1 MADVITRFKLE
12 TTQYDSKL
20 RDVAKSLKEYS
31 HTATM
36 AGSEFGKFTQ
46 KNIEAARSFGNIS
59 TSATNAKDK
68 VKELVGA
75 YNDVAKAYNALTKE
89 QQKSD
94 FGKAMSQSL
103 QTLQG
108 RIKDAKEEM
117 NSTGGILDK
126 LASKFV
132 VSFDAVK
139 MFNVG
144 LQASEGALKV
154 AKDAF
159 FASEAN
165 VDEWARVVAASDSVY
180 EGFLTAINNGD
191 ISGYLTR
198 IDQIVQAAREAYN
211 ELDKLGTMRTI
222 QGPQFSK
229 QEAENTRMR
238 MMIMTGRYIAPA
250 AGTGMKAAMAEGTVL
265 TPEQIRRIE
274 QKLESG
280 MKSIG
285 ALTKNELAQT
295 GKAIDAYYNKLAV
308 TNGMSRSEFRQG
320 TSSWDEFSRRMQ
332 GYEDYK
338 RWDAQAR
345 AEFARQGGRGYVD
358 FDKSNPYAE
367 YRKWG
372 TFRVDKMGENSFN
385 DLVGLIKQQQQQTNQ
400 LYSQMGQ
407 NYRTINRAEGITV
420 KGIMNGKGGSGG
432 GGGKGGGNEITYAA
446 DSITAQ
452 QALVQQ
458 LTKQWNEAGADVR
471 DQYLQPLV
479 EAEAKL
485 KEMQNTMALQK
496 ARAEGKFNGVNLW
509 QGDIDDISGGKR
521 PQFAETPKPKDFL
534 ETMKGFSLK
543 QQVQL
548 ELTEQDIKVDEET
561 IKTFL
566 QDAIQNGIDG
576 MDLQFYGI
584 SEQIAKGINIDN
596 SVWQGILDQYN
607 KLRAKIGLAPIKINF
622 DTGGLQESNK
632 VAGETT
638 KNFTAA
644 AGAVRS
650 VGSAMQSIE
659 DPTTKVVGM
668 IAEAVASIALG
679 FSQAIGKDIGKKGN
693 IWYGIAAAAAGIASM
708 VSTISQIHSAT
719 GYAQGGII
727 KGNSYSGDNIGGVV
741 DNSQMV
747 GLNAGEVV
755 LTRAMQSNL
764 ANTLEGGGMRTLNV
778 VGKISGTDILLSADR
793 SLRLQG
799 KELAVWGRG

>member
-20 RDVAKSLKEYS
+20 RDAVKGLKEVV
-31 HTATM
+31 HM
-36 AGSEFGKFTQ
+36 NELAGKEFKEFSD
-46 KNIEAARSFGNIS
+46 KAIEAARALGQQA
-59 TSATNAKDK
+59 TGATNAKDK
-68 VKELVGA
+68 VKELVSS
-75 YNDVAKAYNALTKE
+75 YNEMAKTYNLMSDVMK
-89 QQKSD
+89 KSEG
-94 FGKAMSQSL
+94 GKALAASL
-103 QTLQG
+103 DQLKQ
-108 RIKDAKEEM
+108 RIKDAKAEM
-117 NSTGGILDK
+117 NTTPGILDK

-144 LQASEGALKV
+144 LQAAEGALKV

-165 VDEWARVVAASDSVY
+165 VDEWARVVASSESVY

-191 ISGYLTR
+191 ISGYLGR

-250 AGTGMKAAMAEGTVL
+250 AGSGMKAAMAEGTVL

-274 QKLESG
+274 QKLENG

-308 TNGMSRSEFRQG
+308 QNGMSRSEFRQG

-332 GYEDYK
+332 GYEQYK
-338 RWDAQAR
+338 EWDRQAR
-345 AEFARQGGRGYVD
+345 TEFAKQGGRGYVD

-372 TFRVDKMGENSFN
+372 TFRVDKMGENSYN

-400 LYSQMGQ
+400 LYSQMGHT
-407 NYRTINRAEGITV
+407 YRTINRAEGITV

-446 DSITAQ
+446 DSIAAQ

-496 ARAEGKFNGVNLW
+496 AQAEGKLNGVNLW
-509 QGDIDDISGGKR
+509 QGDIDDITGGKT
-521 PQFAETPKPKDFL
+521 PQFAGSLPDLTKSLQLDNLPQFL
-534 ETMKGFSLK
+534 SPLQQLNAELEQLRKNLEYAPTTEAYQEGLK
-543 QQVQL
+543 
-548 ELTEQDIKVDEET
+548 
-561 IKTFL
+561 
-566 QDAIQNGIDG
+566 AIADKQKEIASFKGID
-576 MDLQFYGI
+576 L
-584 SEQIAKGINIDN
+584 AKDADK
-596 SVWQGILDQYN
+596 S
-607 KLRAKIGLAPIKINF
+607 AKSF
-622 DTGGLQESNK
+622 Q
-632 VAGETT
+632 
-638 KNFTAA
+638 AA
-644 AGAVRS
+644 AGAIS
-650 VGSAMQSIE
+650 QVGSALNGIE
-659 DPTTKVVGM
+659 DPTAKILGI
-668 IAEAVASIALG
+668 IA
-679 FSQAIGKDIGKKGN
+679 QAIASVAAGAGQAVSAKDTTSSGWAWIG
-693 IWYGIAAAAAGIASM
+693 AAAAITASM
-708 VSTISQIHSAT
+708 VAMISQIHSAT
-719 GYAQGGII
+719 GYAQGGIVD
-727 KGNSYSGDNIGGVV
+727 GRGGGFVGGMSYSGDNIGNVRLDSGELVL
-741 DNSQMV
+741 NRAQQTSLANQLQSSPMSQM
-747 GLNAGEVV
+747 
-755 LTRAMQSNL
+755 Q
-764 ANTLEGGGMRTLNV
+764 
-778 VGKISGTDILLSADR
+778 LSAVVTGEQI
-793 SLRLQG
+793 RLVLNNNG
-799 KELAVWGRG
+799 RRTGRGEYVTTNFT

>member
-20 RDVAKSLKEYS
+20 RDAVKGLKEVV
-31 HTATM
+31 HM
-36 AGSEFGKFTQ
+36 NELAGKEFKEFSD
-46 KNIEAARSFGNIS
+46 KAIEAARALGQQA
-59 TSATNAKDK
+59 TGATNAKDK
-68 VKELVGA
+68 VKELVSS
-75 YNDVAKAYNALTKE
+75 YNEMAKTYNLMSDVMK
-89 QQKSD
+89 KSEG
-94 FGKAMSQSL
+94 GKALAASL
-103 QTLQG
+103 DQLKQ
-108 RIKDAKEEM
+108 RIKDAKAEM
-117 NSTGGILDK
+117 NTTPGILDK

-144 LQASEGALKV
+144 LQAAEGALKV

-165 VDEWARVVAASDSVY
+165 VDEWARVVASSESVY

-191 ISGYLTR
+191 ISGYLGR

-250 AGTGMKAAMAEGTVL
+250 AGSGMKAAMAEGTVL

-274 QKLESG
+274 QKLENG

-308 TNGMSRSEFRQG
+308 QNGMSRSEFRQG

-332 GYEDYK
+332 GYEQYK
-338 RWDAQAR
+338 EWDRQAR
-345 AEFARQGGRGYVD
+345 TEFAKQGGRGYVD

-372 TFRVDKMGENSFN
+372 TFRVDKMGENSYN

-400 LYSQMGQ
+400 LYSQMGHT
-407 NYRTINRAEGITV
+407 YRTINRAEGITV

-432 GGGKGGGNEITYAA
+432 GGGKGGGHEITYAA
-446 DSITAQ
+446 DSIAAQ

-496 ARAEGKFNGVNLW
+496 AQAEGKLNGVNLW
-509 QGDIDDISGGKR
+509 QGDIDDITGGKT
-521 PQFAETPKPKDFL
+521 PQFAGSLPDLTKSLQLDNLPQFL
-534 ETMKGFSLK
+534 SPLQQLNAELEQLRKNLEYAPTTEAYQEGLK
-543 QQVQL
+543 
-548 ELTEQDIKVDEET
+548 
-561 IKTFL
+561 
-566 QDAIQNGIDG
+566 AIADKQKEIASFKGID
-576 MDLQFYGI
+576 L
-584 SEQIAKGINIDN
+584 AKDADK
-596 SVWQGILDQYN
+596 S
-607 KLRAKIGLAPIKINF
+607 AKSF
-622 DTGGLQESNK
+622 Q
-632 VAGETT
+632 
-638 KNFTAA
+638 AA
-644 AGAVRS
+644 AGAIS
-650 VGSAMQSIE
+650 QVGSALNGIE
-659 DPTTKVVGM
+659 DPTAKILGI
-668 IAEAVASIALG
+668 IA
-679 FSQAIGKDIGKKGN
+679 QAIASVAAGAGQAVSAKDTTSSGWAWIG
-693 IWYGIAAAAAGIASM
+693 AAAAITASM
-708 VSTISQIHSAT
+708 VAMISQIHSAT
-719 GYAQGGII
+719 GYAQGGIVD
-727 KGNSYSGDNIGGVV
+727 GRGGGFVGGMSYSGDNIGNVRLDSGELVL
-741 DNSQMV
+741 NRAQQTSLANQLQSSPMSQM
-747 GLNAGEVV
+747 
-755 LTRAMQSNL
+755 Q
-764 ANTLEGGGMRTLNV
+764 
-778 VGKISGTDILLSADR
+778 LSAVVTGEQI
-793 SLRLQG
+793 RLVLNNNG
-799 KELAVWGRG
+799 RRTGRGEYVTTNFT